1 MFTIAEN
8 NFSEASDSLPGKNE
22 DSQISEKNMS
32 VSSCQQDEEVRHM
45 PQSTEIETKQ
55 QEAEEEEK
63 GACVFSLTLLLQCI
77 AEVVLG
83 LVLST
88 VTFFKDCKYFLRRCT
103 FPDLEGTTLCDLTSN
118 FRVL

>member
-8 NFSEASDSLPGKNE
+8 DFSEVSDSLPEKNE
-22 DSQISEKNMS
+22 DSQLFEKNMS
-32 VSSCQQDEEVRHM
+32 LGSRQRDGDVRHM

-63 GACVFSLTLLLQCI
+63 GACVLSLVLLLQCI

-88 VTFFKDCKYFLRRCT
+88 VTFFKDCKYFLRRWT
-103 FPDLEGTTLCDLTSN
+103 LPDLEGTTLCDLSSN